1 MVPKKE
7 TNIYRAFS
15 VTWSLCV
22 VLFFFTNGKSE
33 VLNSNMLQLIQPVK
47 YPDLTGSKIH
57 SHLIILCCL
66 PWGSISGSP
75 KASTSVG

>member
-15 VTWSLCV
+15 VTWSLCF

-33 VLNSNMLQLIQPVK
+33 VLSSNMLQLIQPVK

-57 SHLIILCCL
+57 CHLIITML
-66 PWGSISGSP
+66 PPMG
-75 KASTSVG
+75 